1 MIKCL
6 YHFKELPFCFTTNY
20 SPNNGNL
27 PNVLPFSIGVDEK
40 TGRIVQCP
48 DILVSENLEKAYKE
62 GSLVTGYMDEDGIGR
77 NYADDFLDFIISE
90 VGRETLHTSRILEI
104 GCGTGYLLYCMKQ
117 LGANVLGVEPG
128 PQGQY
133 GSERFGID
141 IVHGY
146 FPSEKISGKFDLI
159 IQYAVLEHIENPEY
173 YLDSLRTHLTPRGKI
188 VVAVPSCDEQIKNG
202 DISMFFHEHWSY
214 FTQTT
219 LTSTIENAG
228 YRVQSSRKAGFGGV
242 WYAVADLGL
251 SPSINTFCIPD
262 NNSDLILRIERN
274 QRILESLLLQASR
287 DNRSIGFYCPGRIVN
302 SLSILRLNIDFTNL
316 RIRFFDDNKLIQNH
330 YYPSFPYI
338 IENRTNLL
346 DKQVD
351 ELIIASWTFGEY
363 IQSSLLQD
371 GYNGRITT
379 FKEMVA

>member
-6 YHFKELPFCFTTNY
+6 YHFKELPFCFTTSS

-27 PNVLPFSIGVDEK
+27 PNALPFSIGLDER

-48 DILVSENLEKAYKE
+48 DMLVSENLEKAYKE

-90 VGRETLHTSRILEI
+90 VGRNKLRTSRILEI
-104 GCGTGYLLYCMKQ
+104 GCGTGYLLYRLKQ
-117 LGANVLGVEPG
+117 LGADVLGVEPG
-128 PQGQY
+128 PQGQD
-133 GSERFGID
+133 GSKKFGID

-146 FPSEKISGKFDLI
+146 FPSENISGKFDLI
-159 IQYAVLEHIENPEY
+159 IQYAVLEHLDNPEN
-173 YLDSLRTHLTPRGKI
+173 YLDSLRTHLMPQGKI
-188 VVAVPSCDEQIKNG
+188 LVAVPSCDEQIEFG

-214 FTQTT
+214 FTQST
-219 LTSTIENAG
+219 LKSTIEDAG

-242 WYAVADLGL
+242 WYAVAELGL
-251 SPSINTFCIPD
+251 TACTNKARILDDPCG
-262 NNSDLILRIERN
+262 LISRIENN
-274 QRILESLLLQASR
+274 QRVVYTLLLQASR

-302 SLSILRLNIDFTNL
+302 SLSIARSSIDFAKL

-330 YYPSFPYI
+330 YFPGFPYI

-346 DKQVD
+346 GKQVD
-351 ELIIASWTFGEY
+351 GLIIASWTFGEKIKASL
-363 IQSSLLQD
+363 IQE
-371 GYNGRITT
+371 GYTGRIVT
-379 FKEMVA
+379 FKEMMA